1 MNRTRITRHRLT
13 WMGIPLV
20 FAAGL
25 LSTPRP
31 SSSSTLQ
38 DQSDNTK
45 MNKAD
50 ATKDATTAD
59 QQKMNPADRAL
70 TQKIRAEIMKDKSL
84 STYAHNIKIISQE
97 GKVTLKGPVR
107 TSEEKAAVE
116 EKATAVAGASNVT
129 SEIAIVPPKS

>member
-1 MNRTRITRHRLT
+1 MEEYNMNRTRIARNRLT
-13 WMGIPLV
+13 WVGIPLV

-31 SSSSTLQ
+31 SSSTTLQ

-45 MNKAD
+45 MNEAD

-84 STYAHNIKIISQE
+84 STAGERN
-97 GKVTLKGPVR
+97 VA
-107 TSEEKAAVE
+107 SE
-116 EKATAVAGASNVT
+116 T
-129 SEIAIVPPKS
+129 AIVPPKS